1 MEDKPSTNPDAA
13 QGPIPVVT
21 LTRDAAEHVR
31 ELISKEEQPAGK
43 GLRVFI
49 EKGGCSG
56 MQYGMVFDERRDGDL
71 GCEHFGVPVF
81 VDPISAEYVQGAVVD
96 FADTL
101 TDGGFKITNPNARQ
115 SCGCGRS
122 FET

>member
-1 MEDKPSTNPDAA
+1 
-13 QGPIPVVT
+13 
-21 LTRDAAEHVR
+21 
-31 ELISKEEQPAGK
+31 
-43 GLRVFI
+43 
-49 EKGGCSG
+49 

-71 GCEHFGVPVF
+71 YCEHFGVPVF
-81 VDPISAEYVQGAVVD
+81 VDPISSEYVRGAVVD